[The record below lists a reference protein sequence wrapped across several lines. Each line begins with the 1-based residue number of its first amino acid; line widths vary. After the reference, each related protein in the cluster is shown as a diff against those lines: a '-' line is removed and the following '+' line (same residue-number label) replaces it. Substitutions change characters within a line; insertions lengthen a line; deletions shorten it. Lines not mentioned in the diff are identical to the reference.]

1 MSAIES
7 AGLEWAGGERGGD
20 GGGVAIG
27 GGVARGGGVRS
38 PCPEAPWPPRAPPDQ
53 ATLKFITAK
62 PPVKKDPML
71 IGGKKVEEQLR
82 SWSLQHYCDHFV
94 RAGYRDISDLLE
106 LQERDVRALGVSQDA
121 DVRRMMQLVQG
132 LRVNRSALEH
142 QMDALYIDPDM
153 VDVRTWLE
161 RRNLGEFLKT
171 FEQHKIDFEVLGDIT
186 YDDLKEIGIVEVGP
200 RRKVFRA
207 ITMWRDERDQKKA
220 VAIRARME
228 MMETRQAAVYNATD
242 DDVTSRIRVLKA
254 QQSQPHFL

>member
-1 MSAIES
+1 M
-7 AGLEWAGGERGGD
+7 GGEN
-20 GGGVAIG
+20 V
-27 GGVARGGGVRS
+27 
-38 PCPEAPWPPRAPPDQ
+38 EKQ
-53 ATLKFITAK
+53 LK
-62 PPVKKDPML
+62 
-71 IGGKKVEEQLR
+71 
-82 SWSLQHYCDHFV
+82 SWNLQHYCDHFV

-106 LQERDVRALGVSQDA
+106 LQERDVRALGVSKDA
-121 DVRRMMQLVQG
+121 DVRKMMQLVQG

-142 QMDALYIDPDM
+142 QMDAMYIDPDM

-161 RRNLGEFLKT
+161 TRNLGEFLKA
-171 FEQHKIDFEVLGDIT
+171 FEKHKIDFEVLGDIT
-186 YDDLKEIGIVEVGP
+186 YDDLKEMGIVEVGP

>member
-1 MSAIES
+1 M
-7 AGLEWAGGERGGD
+7 
-20 GGGVAIG
+20 
-27 GGVARGGGVRS
+27 
-38 PCPEAPWPPRAPPDQ
+38 
-53 ATLKFITAK
+53 KFITAK

-142 QMDALYIDPDM
+142 EMDALYIDPDM

-161 RRNLGEFLKT
+161 TRKLGEFLKT

-186 YDDLKEIGIVEVGP
+186 YDDLKEMGIVEVGP

-220 VAIRARME
+220 IAIRARMDT
-228 MMETRQAAVYNATD
+228 MEARQAAVYKASD
-242 DDVTSRIRVLKA
+242 DMTSRIRALKA
-254 QQSQPHFL
+254 QQSQPHFLKYS

>member
-1 MSAIES
+1 M
-7 AGLEWAGGERGGD
+7 GGE
-20 GGGVAIG
+20 
-27 GGVARGGGVRS
+27 
-38 PCPEAPWPPRAPPDQ
+38 
-53 ATLKFITAK
+53 
-62 PPVKKDPML
+62 
-71 IGGKKVEEQLR
+71 KVEEQLK

-106 LQERDVRALGVSQDA
+106 LQERDVRALGVSKDA
-121 DVRRMMQLVQG
+121 DVNRMMQLVQG

-161 RRNLGEFLKT
+161 TRNLGEFLKA

-186 YDDLKEIGIVEVGP
+186 YDDLKEMGIVEVGP

-228 MMETRQAAVYNATD
+228 RMETQQATVYNAT
-242 DDVTSRIRVLKA
+242 DDVTSRIRALKA